1 MKIYNSILDNSVV
14 TNFYKTYLFQVFVHN
29 QQMTETYNI
38 AVNENN
44 THTAIRTFT
53 NTDTY
58 DTNTKCFFE
67 YKSILLMLNYII
79 STFVK

>member
-1 MKIYNSILDNSVV
+1 
-14 TNFYKTYLFQVFVHN
+14 
-29 QQMTETYNI
+29 MTETYNI
-38 AVNENN
+38 AFNENN

-58 DTNTKCFFE
+58 DTKTKCFFE
-67 YKSILLMLNYII
+67 YKSILLFLSMLNYII